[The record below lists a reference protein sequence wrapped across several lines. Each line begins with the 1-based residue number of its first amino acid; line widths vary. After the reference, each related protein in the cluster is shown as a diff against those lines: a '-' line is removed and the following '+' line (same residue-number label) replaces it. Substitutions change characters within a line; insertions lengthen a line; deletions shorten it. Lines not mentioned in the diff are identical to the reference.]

1 MLIIS
6 IIFQAV
12 RNRDD
17 AKNFILE
24 MARYP
29 EVKVRRKQD
38 LRKWRLWD
46 GVQSH
51 F

>member
-24 MARYP
+24 MARLD
-29 EVKVRRKQD
+29 ED
-38 LRKWRLWD
+38 A
-46 GVQSH
+46 H
-51 F
+51 FVL